1 MEENCILLPYLG
13 KKPQQQKIQ
22 IHIVD
27 IYFVECIT
35 SRVKLNIL
43 FIYLFFFFTFEMDL
57 PNFARKTTMYMYA
70 EQLIMVYFYII
81 MFCLFLISF
90 YNLLILFFKVS
101 KYEHPSFREL
111 IWDLIFSKNIS
122 NEFEKVR

>member
-27 IYFVECIT
+27 INFVECIT

-43 FIYLFFFFTFEMDL
+43 FIYLFFFLHLKWIYRILQERPRCTCMQ
-57 PNFARKTTMYMYA
+57 N
-70 EQLIMVYFYII
+70 
-81 MFCLFLISF
+81 
-90 YNLLILFFKVS
+90 NLLW
-101 KYEHPSFREL
+101 Y
-111 IWDLIFSKNIS
+111 IFIS
-122 NEFEKVR
+122 

>member
-27 IYFVECIT
+27 INFVECIT
-35 SRVKLNIL
+35 SRVKLNIM
-43 FIYLFFFFTFEMDL
+43 FIFFFFTFEMDL

-70 EQLIMVYFYII
+70 EKLIMVYFYII
-81 MFCLFLISF
+81 MFCLFLNKF
-90 YNLLILFFKVS
+90 L
-101 KYEHPSFREL
+101 
-111 IWDLIFSKNIS
+111 
-122 NEFEKVR
+122 

>member
-27 IYFVECIT
+27 INFVECIT

-70 EQLIMVYFYII
+70 EQLIMVYFYIM
-81 MFCLFLISF
+81 MFCLFFNKFL
-90 YNLLILFFKVS
+90 
-101 KYEHPSFREL
+101 
-111 IWDLIFSKNIS
+111 
-122 NEFEKVR
+122 

>member
-27 IYFVECIT
+27 INFVECIT

-43 FIYLFFFFTFEMDL
+43 FIYFFFYIW
-57 PNFARKTTMYMYA
+57 NGFAEFCKKDHDVHVCRKTSYG
-70 EQLIMVYFYII
+70 
-81 MFCLFLISF
+81 
-90 YNLLILFFKVS
+90 ILF
-101 KYEHPSFREL
+101 
-111 IWDLIFSKNIS
+111 IS
-122 NEFEKVR
+122 